1 MLFFCQIDRYRLIL
15 TETEFTSQKVHFMAT
30 SKNNSSTLL
39 TKENKLT
46 STRLDK
52 WLWAARFYKT
62 RAIAK
67 QMIDGGKVFYNGQ
80 RTKSGKAVAIGDVIK
95 IRQGFDEKEIEVIA
109 LADKRRDAT
118 FAQTLYQE
126 SDKSMETRE
135 KNSLARK
142 QGILLSPASDTK
154 PDKKQRRKLR
164 EFKER
169 M

>member
-1 MLFFCQIDRYRLIL
+1 MLTFANFITPSSSINKTMTKPNVND
-15 TETEFTSQKVHFMAT
+15 TESHQ
-30 SKNNSSTLL
+30 
-39 TKENKLT
+39 

-80 RTKSGKAVAIGDVIK
+80 RTKSGKGVVLGDRIT
-95 IRQGFDEKEIEVIA
+95 IRQGFEEKHVIVMA
-109 LADKRRDAT
+109 LADKRRDAS

-126 SDKSMETRE
+126 TPESIETRE
-135 KNSLARK
+135 KNNLARQ

-154 PDKKQRRKLR
+154 PDKKQRRQIRHL
-164 EFKER
+164 KER
-169 M
+169 I

>member
-1 MLFFCQIDRYRLIL
+1 M
-15 TETEFTSQKVHFMAT
+15 T
-30 SKNNSSTLL
+30 KNH
-39 TKENKLT
+39 ENDAQGNV

-80 RTKSGKAVAIGDVIK
+80 RSKSGKAVVLGDRIT
-95 IRQGFDEKEIEVIA
+95 IRQGFEEKHVIVIA

-126 SDKSMETRE
+126 TTESIETRE
-135 KNSLARK
+135 KNNLARK

-154 PDKKQRRKLR
+154 PDKKQRRQIRHL
-164 EFKER
+164 KER
-169 M
+169 I

>member
-1 MLFFCQIDRYRLIL
+1 MTMIKN
-15 TETEFTSQKVHFMAT
+15 TEFTSA
-30 SKNNSSTLL
+30 
-39 TKENKLT
+39 
-46 STRLDK
+46 RLDK

-80 RTKSGKAVAIGDVIK
+80 RAKSSKAVAIGDFIK
-95 IRQGFDEKEIEVIA
+95 VRQGFDEKEVEVIA

-118 FAQTLYQE
+118 FAQTLFKE
-126 SDKSMETRE
+126 TAKSIEIRK
-135 KNSLARK
+135 KNSLARQ

-169 M
+169 I

>member
-1 MLFFCQIDRYRLIL
+1 MV
-15 TETEFTSQKVHFMAT
+15 K
-30 SKNNSSTLL
+30 SSDNTQG
-39 TKENKLT
+39 KQ

-80 RTKSGKAVAIGDVIK
+80 RSKSGKAVVLGDRITV
-95 IRQGFDEKEIEVIA
+95 RQGFEEKHVIVIA
-109 LADKRRDAT
+109 LADRRRDAT

-126 SDKSMETRE
+126 TADSIETRE

-154 PDKKQRRKLR
+154 PDKKQRRQIRHL
-164 EFKER
+164 KER
-169 M
+169 I

>member
-1 MLFFCQIDRYRLIL
+1 
-15 TETEFTSQKVHFMAT
+15 MAT
-30 SKNNSSTLL
+30 INEKS
-39 TKENKLT
+39 

-80 RTKSGKAVAIGDVIK
+80 RTKSGKAVVVGDFIK
-95 IRQGFDEKEIEVIA
+95 IRQGYDEKEVEVIL
-109 LADKRRDAT
+109 LADRRRDAT
-118 FAQTLYQE
+118 FAQTLYKE
-126 SDKSMETRE
+126 TSSSIVTRE

-142 QGILLSPASDTK
+142 QGVLLSPACDTK
-154 PDKKQRRKLR
+154 PDKKQRRQIR

>member
-1 MLFFCQIDRYRLIL
+1 MG
-15 TETEFTSQKVHFMAT
+15 E
-30 SKNNSSTLL
+30 NS
-39 TKENKLT
+39 

-80 RTKSGKAVAIGDVIK
+80 RSKSGKNVAIGDLIK
-95 IRQGFDEKEIEVIA
+95 VRQGFEEKEVKVIA
-109 LADKRRDAT
+109 LADKRRDAV
-118 FAQTLYQE
+118 FAATLYE
-126 SDKSMETRE
+126 ETPSSIVSRE
-135 KNSLARK
+135 KNALARK

-164 EFKER
+164 QFKER
-169 M
+169 I

>member
-1 MLFFCQIDRYRLIL
+1 MLLFDDTFHACVQL
-15 TETEFTSQKVHFMAT
+15 TIPINGIPMAT
-30 SKNNSSTLL
+30 INDKSSTD
-39 TKENKLT
+39 LT

-67 QMIDGGKVFYNGQ
+67 QMIDGGKVYCNGQ
-80 RTKSGKAVAIGDVIK
+80 RTKSGKAIVAGDIIK
-95 IRQGFDEKEIEVIA
+95 VRQGFDEKEVEVIVV
-109 LADKRRDAT
+109 ADRRRDAT
-118 FAQTLYQE
+118 FAQTLYIE
-126 SDKSMETRE
+126 SKASIATRE
-135 KNSLARK
+135 KNSLARQ

>member
-1 MLFFCQIDRYRLIL
+1 M
-15 TETEFTSQKVHFMAT
+15 
-30 SKNNSSTLL
+30 SKEKQVNN
-39 TKENKLT
+39 ENS

-80 RTKSGKAVAIGDVIK
+80 RTKSGKAVVIGDVIK
-95 IRQGFDEKEIEVIA
+95 VRQGFDEREIAVIA

-118 FAQTLYQE
+118 FAQTLYKE
-126 SDKSMETRE
+126 SSKSIEVRE

>member
-1 MLFFCQIDRYRLIL
+1 
-15 TETEFTSQKVHFMAT
+15 MAT
-30 SKNNSSTLL
+30 TNDKS
-39 TKENKLT
+39 

-80 RTKSGKAVAIGDVIK
+80 RTKSGKAVVIGDFIK
-95 IRQGFDEKEIEVIA
+95 IRQGYDEKEVEVIL
-109 LADKRRDAT
+109 LADRRKDAT
-118 FAQTLYQE
+118 FAQTLY
-126 SDKSMETRE
+126 KETLNSIARRE

-142 QGILLSPASDTK
+142 QGILLSPACETK
-154 PDKKQRRKLR
+154 PDKKQRRKIR

>member
-1 MLFFCQIDRYRLIL
+1 
-15 TETEFTSQKVHFMAT
+15 MAT
-30 SKNNSSTLL
+30 ENKKSST
-39 TKENKLT
+39 NLT

-80 RTKSGKAVAIGDVIK
+80 RSKSGKAVVIGDMIK
-95 IRQGFDEKEIEVIA
+95 IRQGFDEKEVEVIA
-109 LADKRRDAT
+109 LADRRRDAT
-118 FAQTLYQE
+118 FAQTLYLE
-126 SDKSMETRE
+126 TDKSIKIRA

-169 M
+169 I

>member
-1 MLFFCQIDRYRLIL
+1 MSCLLKIRPIQTQIIHWLI
-15 TETEFTSQKVHFMAT
+15 AT
-30 SKNNSSTLL
+30 IKTLRVL
-39 TKENKLT
+39 MSAKQVQNTNQ

-80 RTKSGKAVAIGDVIK
+80 RTKSGKSVSIGDLIK
-95 IRQGFDEKEIEVIA
+95 IRQGYEEKEVFVVA
-109 LADKRRDAT
+109 LAERRQDAS
-118 FAQTLYQE
+118 FAATLY
-126 SDKSMETRE
+126 KETPSSTKARE
-135 KNSLARK
+135 DNALARK

-154 PDKKQRRKLR
+154 PDKKQRRKIIQ
-164 EFKER
+164 FKER

>member
-1 MLFFCQIDRYRLIL
+1 MPARDINKTMTKSNVI
-15 TETEFTSQKVHFMAT
+15 ET
-30 SKNNSSTLL
+30 NNTQ
-39 TKENKLT
+39 

-80 RTKSGKAVAIGDVIK
+80 RSKSGKAVVLGDRVT
-95 IRQGFDEKEIEVIA
+95 IRQGFEEKHVLVIA
-109 LADKRRDAT
+109 LADKRRDAS

-126 SDKSMETRE
+126 TLESVKTRE
-135 KNSLARK
+135 KNNLARQ

-154 PDKKQRRKLR
+154 PDKKQRRQIRQL
-164 EFKER
+164 KER

>member
-1 MLFFCQIDRYRLIL
+1 VGIRFKASGVRKEKSGMG
-15 TETEFTSQKVHFMAT
+15 TTNE
-30 SKNNSSTLL
+30 NSST
-39 TKENKLT
+39 
-46 STRLDK
+46 RGDK
-52 WLWAARFYKT
+52 WLWAARFFKT

-80 RTKSGKAVAIGDVIK
+80 RTKSGKSVVIGDSIK
-95 IRQGFDEKEIEVIA
+95 IRQGFDEKEVEVIA

-118 FAQTLYQE
+118 FAQSLYKE
-126 SDKSMETRE
+126 TSTSIETRK

-169 M
+169 I

>member
-1 MLFFCQIDRYRLIL
+1 MN
-15 TETEFTSQKVHFMAT
+15 
-30 SKNNSSTLL
+30 KNNKTQ
-39 TKENKLT
+39 ENL
-46 STRLDK
+46 SARLDK

-80 RTKSGKAVAIGDVIK
+80 RTKSSKAVNIGDIIRV
-95 IRQGFDEKEIEVIA
+95 RQGHEEKEVLVIA
-109 LADKRRDAT
+109 IAETRKDAT
-118 FAQTLYQE
+118 FAQTLYNETKE
-126 SDKSMETRE
+126 SIEVRE
-135 KNSLARK
+135 KNSLARQ

-169 M
+169 I

>member
-1 MLFFCQIDRYRLIL
+1 
-15 TETEFTSQKVHFMAT
+15 MAT
-30 SKNNSSTLL
+30 TNEKS
-39 TKENKLT
+39 

-80 RTKSGKAVAIGDVIK
+80 RTKSGKAVVVGDFIK
-95 IRQGFDEKEIEVIA
+95 IRQGYDEKEVEVIL
-109 LADKRRDAT
+109 LADRRRDAT
-118 FAQTLYQE
+118 FAQTLYKE
-126 SDKSMETRE
+126 TSSSLVTRE

-142 QGILLSPASDTK
+142 QGVLLSPACDTK
-154 PDKKQRRKLR
+154 PDKKQRRQIR

>member
-1 MLFFCQIDRYRLIL
+1 
-15 TETEFTSQKVHFMAT
+15 MAT
-30 SKNNSSTLL
+30 INEKS
-39 TKENKLT
+39 

-80 RTKSGKAVAIGDVIK
+80 RTKSGKAVVVGDFIK
-95 IRQGFDEKEIEVIA
+95 IRQGYDEKEVEVIL
-109 LADKRRDAT
+109 LADRRRDAT
-118 FAQTLYQE
+118 FARTLYKE
-126 SDKSMETRE
+126 TSSSITTRE

-142 QGILLSPASDTK
+142 QGILLSPACDTK
-154 PDKKQRRKLR
+154 PDKKQRRQIR

>member
-1 MLFFCQIDRYRLIL
+1 
-15 TETEFTSQKVHFMAT
+15 MAT
-30 SKNNSSTLL
+30 TTENSSI
-39 TKENKLT
+39 
-46 STRLDK
+46 RLDK
-52 WLWAARFYKT
+52 WLWAARFFKT

-80 RTKSGKAVAIGDVIK
+80 RTKSGKSVVIGDSIR
-95 IRQGFDEKEIEVIA
+95 IRQGFDEKEVEVIA

-118 FAQTLYQE
+118 FAQSLYKE
-126 SDKSMETRE
+126 TSKSIETRE

-169 M
+169 I

>member
-1 MLFFCQIDRYRLIL
+1 MG
-15 TETEFTSQKVHFMAT
+15 AT
-30 SKNNSSTLL
+30 QS
-39 TKENKLT
+39 ELT

-80 RTKSGKAVAIGDVIK
+80 RTKSGKAVALGDTIK
-95 IRQGFDEKEIEVIA
+95 VRQGFEEKEVQIIA
-109 LADKRRDAT
+109 LADRRRDAT
-118 FAQTLYQE
+118 FAQTLYKETEQ
-126 SDKSMETRE
+126 SIATRE
-135 KNSLARK
+135 KNALARK
-142 QGILLSPASDTK
+142 QGILLSPASETK
-154 PDKKQRRKLR
+154 PDKKQRRQIR